1 MDYSKF
7 TLGLRFAMTS
17 DAALTPQDCW
27 NILFSEVPTTH
38 TLETHLFG
46 AWDDVA
52 RAESERAYICM
63 FSNLPLNTGKAFYTQ
78 LKKKPN
84 LLSYLTIYR
93 PFIQNN
99 LVEKC
104 GHAEYLG
111 ETKADGTV
119 VGGDVSYGTMRF
131 VGAEPESCP
140 KGAKCLS
147 VLIAPEAWEDVFTSA
162 DAARHMMR
170 AAARTLPSARIRAH
184 LIADGGRG
192 TLDALVCSTNGRY
205 LKAEL
210 EEENGEKTA
219 LRYGILPDET
229 VVLES
234 EPLTPRQLELAL
246 TLPQNRGYH
255 SYILAAGG
263 GYLPET
269 APDDTFVT
277 LLGRKIPASR
287 RDSSQII
294 CQSGTETV
302 LDISNFNYRLN
313 KADWMIALTR
323 MLDEN
328 ASLQNATTDTLLFHC
343 RALHKRSAVL
353 AFTEDRRY
361 FVKVDEAAPEPL
373 VSRTFDEAAD
383 ELFRRIGG
391 LPPTQNT
398 PAAILPDTLLSDQ

>member
-17 DAALTPQDCW
+17 DSALTPRDCW
-27 NILFSEVPTTH
+27 DILFSEVPITH

-63 FSNLPLNTGKAFYTQ
+63 FSNLPLNTGKAFYAQ

-104 GHAEYLG
+104 GHVEYLG
-111 ETKADGTV
+111 ETQADGTV
-119 VGGDVSYGTMRF
+119 AGGDVSYGEMRF
-131 VGAEPESCP
+131 TGTEPESCP
-140 KGAKCLS
+140 KGTKCLG
-147 VLIAPEAWEDVFTSA
+147 VLIAPEAWEGKFTSA

-170 AAARTLPSARIRAH
+170 AAARTLPTARIRAH

-210 EEENGEKTA
+210 EEENGERTA
-219 LRYGILPDET
+219 LRYGVLPDET
-229 VVLES
+229 VVFES

-246 TLPQNRGYH
+246 TLPQNRGYRN
-255 SYILAAGG
+255 YIVAAGG

-269 APDDTFVT
+269 APQGIYVT
-277 LLGRKIPASR
+277 LLGQKIPASR
-287 RDSSQII
+287 HNSSQIV
-294 CQSGTETV
+294 CQNGSETV
-302 LDISNFNYRLN
+302 LDVSEFNYRLN

-353 AFTEDRRY
+353 AFTEDGRY
-361 FVKVDEAAPEPL
+361 FVKVDEGAPEPL

-391 LPPTQNT
+391 LPPTQCAPDQN
-398 PAAILPDTLLSDQ
+398 LPDTLISDQ